1 MVSQSHESKT
11 MSGWMTMKIQVRLI
25 VAGVGFFAWSANLVW
40 TTNTFA
46 QSSSTERLLPTQQ
59 QLSRFGLERAWWG
72 QATLNPSRDKVRHV
86 SIDEEAVYIISS
98 SGIVTAFDSETGQKR
113 WAVLLGRVDQP
124 SYPVVSNET
133 LALVVVGSTLYAVD
147 KNSGSTVWTLG
158 LSGQPT
164 ASPGVDDQR
173 VYIGTLDGSVYA
185 YNLRKVRQLYQE
197 RRLPE
202 WTAEALDWRASA
214 DDEITSSPIPR
225 GRTVTFVSRDG
236 SLYSVVAADKQLVYQ
251 LETDGAIVT
260 PLATSGKMQYL
271 ASDDNTFFALNAQ
284 SGDIVWD
291 FTSGLP
297 IRRAPFVVGND
308 LYLTPERGGMY
319 CLNAMEG
326 THRWWNASMHSFVAV
341 VGDAVFASD
350 VDGNLIRASRD
361 EGGISA
367 VLSLRAFSVRVPN
380 DRTDRIFMSTSTG
393 LIIALRKRGEAIPVY
408 HKFPD
413 RLPIMPEVTPEIAEP
428 PAAEAA
434 PATDDAAP
442 PAAEATPESDESN

>member
-1 MVSQSHESKT
+1 MR
-11 MSGWMTMKIQVRLI
+11 IQVRLI
-25 VAGVGFFAWSANLVW
+25 VAGASFFAWSATLAW

-46 QSSSTERLLPTQQ
+46 QSNSTERLLPTQQ

-86 SIDEEAVYIISS
+86 SIDEEMVYVISN

-113 WAVLLGRVDQP
+113 WAVLLGRFDQP

-147 KNSGSTVWTLG
+147 KNTGSTTWTLG
-158 LSGQPT
+158 LSGQPS
-164 ASPGVDDQR
+164 ASPGVDDQQ
-173 VYIGTLDGSVYA
+173 VYVGTLDGSVYA
-185 YNLRKVRQLYQE
+185 YSLRKVRQLYQE
-197 RRLPE
+197 QRLPE
-202 WTAEALDWRASA
+202 WTAEAMVWRATA
-214 DDEITSSPIPR
+214 DAEITSSPIPR
-225 GRTVTFVSRDG
+225 GRTVTFCSRDG
-236 SLYSVVAADKQLVYQ
+236 SLYCVVAADKQLVYQ

-271 ASDDNTFFALNAQ
+271 ASEDNTFFALDAQ
-284 SGDIVWD
+284 SGNIVWD

-297 IRRAPFVVGND
+297 IRRAPFVIAND

-319 CLNAMEG
+319 CLNAVEG
-326 THRWWNASMHSFVAV
+326 THRWWNASLHTFVAV

-350 VDGNLIRASRD
+350 VDGNLIRATRE
-361 EGGISA
+361 EGGVSA
-367 VLSLRAFSVRVPN
+367 ALSMRSFSVRVPN
-380 DRTDRIFMSTSTG
+380 DRTDRIYMSTASG
-393 LIIALRKRGEAIPVY
+393 LVIALRQRGETIPVY

-434 PATDDAAP
+434 PAADDAAP
-442 PAAEATPESDESN
+442 ATESAAPATEATAPESN